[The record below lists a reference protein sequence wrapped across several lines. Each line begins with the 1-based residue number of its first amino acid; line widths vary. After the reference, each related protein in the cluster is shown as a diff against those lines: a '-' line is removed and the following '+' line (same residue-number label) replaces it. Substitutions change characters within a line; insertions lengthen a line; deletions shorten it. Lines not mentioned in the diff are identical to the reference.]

1 MHSHKQWRDGKAARS
16 AIARR
21 AAEAR
26 WGKREAG
33 PVRVDRVIEIVIRDS
48 RHTQRTIRAVAE
60 DQGERLG
67 RWKVW
72 ENGVASRRRW
82 TGRGLGLAI
91 GRTL

>member
-1 MHSHKQWRDGKAARS
+1 MHSHRKWREGQADRSARARKAA
-16 AIARR
+16 
-21 AAEAR
+21 EVR
-26 WGKREAG
+26 WGKRTHDSI
-33 PVRVDRVIEIVIRDS
+33 RVDRVLEIVIRDS

-60 DQGERLG
+60 DQGERFG

-72 ENGVASRRRW
+72 ENGVPSRRRW